1 MSTMEYK
8 KYIATID
15 YSHDDKCFYGKLA
28 MIDDLV
34 TFEATNVAELESN
47 FKNSVNDYIQT
58 CEDLN
63 RKPQKTYKGSFNL
76 RIDPQLHKNKTSF
89 KRKLIN

>member
-1 MSTMEYK
+1 LLSK

-47 FKNSVNDYIQT
+47 
-58 CEDLN
+58 
-63 RKPQKTYKGSFNL
+63 
-76 RIDPQLHKNKTSF
+76 
-89 KRKLIN
+89 

>member
-1 MSTMEYK
+1 
-8 KYIATID
+8 
-15 YSHDDKCFYGKLA
+15 

-58 CEDLN
+58 CV
-63 RKPQKTYKGSFNL
+63 
-76 RIDPQLHKNKTSF
+76 
-89 KRKLIN
+89 